1 MFLRFKSSTLPT
13 LKVYSMKKDEGGL
26 NSAADK
32 TELEK
37 SKAHIIVEIIEYIPN
52 SVVSKTIIKKTTG
65 NVTVTSF
72 DSGEELAEK
81 TSPFDIYVQII
92 DGVAEVVINE
102 KNYLLRTGDGIVIP
116 AHAPHCF
123 TANEQFKMIST
134 VIKSGYEN

>member
-1 MFLRFKSSTLPT
+1 
-13 LKVYSMKKDEGGL
+13 MKKDKNIPAEL
-26 NSAADK
+26 TDK
-32 TELEK
+32 SNHTERTNHTPPAEIEK
-37 SKAHIIVEIIEYIPN
+37 SKVHIIVEITEYVPN
-52 SVVSKTIIKKTTG
+52 AVVSKTIIKKTTG

-72 DSGEELAEK
+72 DTGEELAEK

-123 TANEQFKMIST
+123 NANEQFKMIST
-134 VIKSGYEN
+134 VIKNGYED